1 MKQKKVGIEEFII
14 KKLEKAN
21 KIEDIV
27 TFLRNSGFSEK
38 EIEEGFANVKKHHK
52 TIHQDIVASNSFF
65 PPLNKL
71 NKEIKKDFE
80 TESFLHLG
88 LFAGRMRRKDFVVSI
103 LFLFSLL
110 FSFIVILTSFVD
122 ALYPEKWS
130 AIETV
135 FLGKN
140 FAGAFLIYLPIIFA
154 PFTLMFLSLVT
165 RRLHDLDLPGVLS
178 FFYLTMFVF
187 PFSRYANPG
196 IVFLDIVLVI
206 LFIFMLLKRG
216 NQNINRYG
224 KTPPSH
230 GSTFSKILNL
240 R

>member
-1 MKQKKVGIEEFII
+1 MKKEKVGIEEFII

-21 KIEDIV
+21 KLEDIV
-27 TFLRNSGFSEK
+27 LFLRNSGFSEK

-52 TIHQDIVASNSFF
+52 TIHQDIVASNNFF

-71 NKEIKKDFE
+71 NKEIQKDFD

-110 FSFIVILTSFVD
+110 FSFIVILASFVD
-122 ALYPEKWS
+122 VVFPEKWS
-130 AIETV
+130 LIERA
-135 FLGKN
+135 FLSN
-140 FAGAFLIYLPIIFA
+140 EFAGAFLIYLPVIFA

-178 FFYLTMFVF
+178 FLYLIVFVF
-187 PFSRYANPG
+187 PFSLYSNIG
-196 IVFLDIVLVI
+196 VFFLDLI
-206 LFIFMLLKRG
+206 LFILFVFMLLKRG
-216 NQNINRYG
+216 DVETNRYG